1 MRIAVDARTLLMVR
15 TGIGHYTE
23 NLLHGLGSVDSENQY
38 VVFYLN
44 AFRRAY
50 RRSLPPFPYRNFV
63 TRSAAFPNRLLKWA
77 LKGDVPLPPVD
88 FLVGRADLFHYPN
101 HALLPQWGGR
111 RVITIHDLTVLLFPR
126 FHPPERCEALGPAL
140 IRAAARADRILV
152 DSDATR
158 RDVLRHLAVPPRR
171 VITVPLAPGP
181 LCRPRGA
188 AELGPALTRFGLAH
202 RQYLMHLGTIEPRK
216 NLPRLLRVFVRLR
229 REGVG
234 LPLVLAGPAG
244 WDGGEV
250 ERTAEEL
257 GIGPALVRTD
267 YVSDEDAA
275 ALLAGATCLVYPSYY
290 EGFGLPV
297 LEAMAS
303 GTPVV
308 ASDTSSIPEIAG
320 DAALLVSPEDE
331 AGLLAALQAL
341 LKDPERQEDMRR
353 RGLARAAA
361 FTWER
366 TARETLA
373 VYRDTVENAGAD
385 RS

>member
-1 MRIAVDARTLLMVR
+1 MERS
-15 TGIGHYTE
+15 GIGHYTE

-38 VVFYLN
+38 VLFYLN

-50 RRSLPPFPYRNFV
+50 RRSLPPFPYLNFV
-63 TRSAAFPNRLLKWA
+63 TRGAVFPNRLLKWV
-77 LKGDVPLPPVD
+77 LKGDVPLLPVD
-88 FLVGRADLFHYPN
+88 LLVGRVDLFHFPN
-101 HALLPQWGGR
+101 YALLPQWSGR
-111 RVITIHDLTVLLFPR
+111 RVITIHDLTVLLFPQ

-158 RDVLRHLAVPPRR
+158 RDVLRHLGTPPRK
-171 VITVPLAPGP
+171 VVTVPLAPGP
-181 LCRPRGA
+181 LCRPRQA
-188 AELGPALTRFGLAH
+188 AELRPALTRFGLAY
-202 RQYLMHLGTIEPRK
+202 RQYLLHLGTIEPRK
-216 NLPRLLRVFVRLR
+216 NLPRLLRVFLQLR

-250 ERTAEEL
+250 DRTAEEL
-257 GIGPALVRTD
+257 GIGPALVRTG

-275 ALLAGATCLVYPSYY
+275 ALLAGAACLVYPSYY

-308 ASDTSSIPEIAG
+308 ASNTSSIPEVAG

-331 AGLLAALQAL
+331 AGLLAALQVL
-341 LKDPERQEDMRR
+341 LKDPERQEDMCR

-373 VYRDTVENAGAD
+373 AYRDTVENAGAD